1 MGCARRWPSSFSAWS
16 TRSSGDGQ
24 RRRRIS
30 CILTLAAALAV
41 GGCAGLERPLATALE
56 APAAVVGDCAR
67 WYAALDD
74 AVDRAGVRDGG
85 SYRVPGFPYLRVDRF
100 SASFAAAAEAD
111 PRAFAAW
118 TGRLRELDAAA
129 RRYELKN
136 LPPRQLAALG
146 VPDTAAAIAR
156 AGRCADVL
164 QRHDLASPGQAKA
177 LVERARVP
185 DDYRGW
191 NRVLGLYPIAG
202 IPFSVGVAR
211 WHKDTIDEFR
221 RKAAGTEPAPHA
233 IRYRPEERPLGPPQ
247 VRSILAR
254 GRLDALGIPHFSAAD
269 RARLL
274 AGFAPVFAI
283 ETIGADDR
291 FGPLYWA
298 GGPAPSVDVARP
310 IVYRRLAF
318 TRWRD
323 RVLVQLVYTIWFPER
338 PASGALDLLSGRL
351 DGLVFRVTLDP
362 EGNPLVY
369 DSIHPCGCYHMFFP
383 TARVTPKPSPEPGIE
398 WVFVPQ
404 TLPAIDASQRLVVR
418 LASGTHY
425 IVGLGFDRG
434 DPGVRYR
441 FADDDGLRALPSAA
455 GGTRSAFGPD
465 GIVPGTERA
474 ERFLYWP
481 MGIADP
487 GAMRQWGRQATAFLG
502 RRHFDDPDLI
512 ERRFAPAGASSASRP
527 VSNRIAAAG
536 SRIAVVSSKFGL

>member
-1 MGCARRWPSSFSAWS
+1 VS
-16 TRSSGDGQ
+16 
-24 RRRRIS
+24 
-30 CILTLAAALAV
+30 
-41 GGCAGLERPLATALE
+41 
-56 APAAVVGDCAR
+56 DCAR
-67 WYAALDD
+67 WYVALDD
-74 AVDRAGVRDGG
+74 AVDRASVRDAGT
-85 SYRVPGFPYLRVDRF
+85 YRVPGFPYLRVDRF
-100 SASFAAAAEAD
+100 SASFAARAEGD
-111 PRAFAAW
+111 PRALAAW
-118 TGRLRELDAAA
+118 TARLRELDAAA
-129 RRYELKN
+129 RRFELRN

-146 VPDTAAAIAR
+146 APDTVAAVAR
-156 AGRCADVL
+156 TERCAEEL
-164 QRHDLASPGQAKA
+164 QRRDLASPGQAKA

-185 DDYRGW
+185 DDYREW

-221 RKAAGTEPAPHA
+221 REAAGTEPAPHA
-233 IRYRPEERPLGPPQ
+233 IRYQPEDRPLGVPQ

-254 GRLDALGIPHFSAAD
+254 GRRDALGIPHFSAAD
-269 RARLL
+269 RALLL
-274 AGFAPVFAI
+274 ASFAPVFAI
-283 ETIGADDR
+283 ETIGDDDR
-291 FGPLYWA
+291 FGPLYW
-298 GGPAPSVDVARP
+298 GNGPSPSVDVSRP

-318 TRWRD
+318 ARWRD

-338 PASGALDLLSGRL
+338 PSSGAFDLLSGRL

-362 EGNPLVY
+362 EGDPLVY

-383 TARVTPKPSPEPGIE
+383 TARVTPKPPPEPGIE
-398 WVFVPQ
+398 WAFVPQ
-404 TLPAIDASQRLVVR
+404 TLPAIDASQRPVVR

-434 DPGVRYR
+434 GPGVRYR
-441 FADDDGLRALPSAA
+441 FADDDDLRALPSVA

-465 GIVPGTERA
+465 GIVPGSERA

-512 ERRFAPAGASSASRP
+512 ERRFTPAGASSASRP
-527 VSNRIAAAG
+527 ASNENAAG
-536 SRIAVVSSKFGL
+536 GSGIAVVSSKFGL